1 MEFSWIE
8 TENLKPEY
16 VQLAMTGMT
25 VVLAALTLIA
35 AFIYSLPRVLSVFE
49 GIFPPPPVQLPPAND
64 DDERAAAV
72 SFALHHHRTQ

>member
-25 VVLAALTLIA
+25 VVFAALTLIA

-64 DDERAAAV
+64 EDERAAAV

>member
-25 VVLAALTLIA
+25 VVFAALTLIA